1 MVTGCQKGVSR
12 LSCIFSHSVGS
23 STDNHQQA
31 TPAHLII
38 FLNEDGFNEDKALAF
53 KPVPKDIAVSLITIA
68 GYIPDQQKLAIGTP
82 WHRSFSSQHRE
93 LSPQPHIASQQSR
106 SHVQQH
112 RQKWSPDPEEHIDR
126 TSYHSL
132 FPLFLLH
139 PHSSSKARASSTVM
153 LRRRE
158 EGSAKL
164 AQAPGSQMLL
174 LRAPQGSVWSA
185 GHIHL
190 SQQSQK
196 CLQQRRGSPSLN
208 SKGSY
213 KSFPQKTHLPLK
225 AVKSSLFHLPTR
237 LECSP

>member
-1 MVTGCQKGVSR
+1 M
-12 LSCIFSHSVGS
+12 SCIFSHSVGS

-112 RQKWSPDPEEHIDR
+112 RQKWSPDPEEHMNK

-132 FPLFLLH
+132 FPLLLLN

-153 LRRRE
+153 LRR
-158 EGSAKL
+158 
-164 AQAPGSQMLL
+164 
-174 LRAPQGSVWSA
+174 
-185 GHIHL
+185 
-190 SQQSQK
+190 
-196 CLQQRRGSPSLN
+196 
-208 SKGSY
+208 
-213 KSFPQKTHLPLK
+213 
-225 AVKSSLFHLPTR
+225 
-237 LECSP
+237 

>member
-1 MVTGCQKGVSR
+1 MVTGCQKGVLR

-93 LSPQPHIASQQSR
+93 LSPQPYTASQQNR

-153 LRRRE
+153 LR
-158 EGSAKL
+158 
-164 AQAPGSQMLL
+164 
-174 LRAPQGSVWSA
+174 
-185 GHIHL
+185 
-190 SQQSQK
+190 
-196 CLQQRRGSPSLN
+196 
-208 SKGSY
+208 
-213 KSFPQKTHLPLK
+213 
-225 AVKSSLFHLPTR
+225 
-237 LECSP
+237 